1 MPTEPGTPVE
11 VNILI
16 VGAGPV
22 GLFGAYYAGFR
33 ALKVAVM
40 DSLPELGGQISAMY
54 PEKQIYDV
62 AGFPAVKGRD
72 LVASLTAQAD
82 TFSPVY
88 LTGHKADTLTR
99 LPDADNGAPR
109 FVVTSDKGQ
118 EVHCGVVIVTG
129 GIGGF
134 TPRPLP
140 AGSEYLGR
148 GLSYFVPDPAALTGK
163 DVVIVGGGD
172 SAFDWALG
180 LHEIAK
186 SVTLVHRRDVFRAH
200 AHTVAEVQKT
210 DVRIITNA
218 EIKAVVGDD
227 RIESVTVA
235 DAKSGESYE
244 LPCQELVAALGFT
257 ANLGPLLDWG
267 IEIENRRHVLVD
279 TRMSTDVRGIFSAG
293 DITEYPGKVRLIV
306 VGFGEVATAVN
317 NAAVL
322 LDPEAAVFPGHS
334 TDAVP
339 APAA

>member
-1 MPTEPGTPVE
+1 MTVE
-11 VNILI
+11 VDILI

-33 ALKVAVM
+33 ALRAAVM

-72 LVASLTAQAD
+72 LVANLKAQAD
-82 TFSPVY
+82 TFAPTY
-88 LTGHKADTLTR
+88 LTGHRAETLTR
-99 LPDADNGAPR
+99 LPDAENGAPR
-109 FVVTSDKGQ
+109 FVVTSDRGE
-118 EVHCGVVIVTG
+118 EVRCGVIIVTG
-129 GIGGF
+129 GIGTF
-134 TPRPLP
+134 TPRPLL

-148 GLSYFVPDPAALTGK
+148 GLSYFVPDPAALAGK

-180 LHEIAK
+180 LRELAR

-200 AHTVAEVQKT
+200 AHTVAQVRRT
-210 DVRIITNA
+210 DVRILTNA
-218 EIKAVVGDD
+218 EIKAVEGGERV
-227 RIESVTVA
+227 ESVVVA
-235 DAKSGESYE
+235 DAKSGESFE

-257 ANLGPLLDWG
+257 ANLGPLLQWG
-267 IEIENRRHVLVD
+267 IEIAGRRHILVD
-279 TRMSTDVRGIFSAG
+279 TRMATNVRGIFSAG
-293 DITEYPGKVRLIV
+293 DITDYPGKVRLIA

-322 LDPEAAVFPGHS
+322 LDPDAAVFPGHS